1 MTTTI
6 IQTITNILNED
17 GIVQFTSSVESYVLT
32 PAENKVLKNIKTG
45 EIITTRICINKKIKL
60 SDYIEIDKPN
70 TSE

>member
-17 GIVQFTSSVESYVLT
+17 GIIQSTSSVEAYVLT